1 MTTRDIVYVALFAS
15 LTAALGMFPPIPLPV
30 VAVPITAQSM
40 GPMLAGAILGARR
53 GMLSQLLFLVM
64 VAIGLPLLSGGR
76 GGAAVFFGPSA
87 GYLFAWPLAA
97 LVIGFL
103 FERFWLGLTAAK
115 AFLIIFFG
123 GIICLYPLGIL
134 WTSFVSDLS
143 LLRTAGLS
151 APFLIGDLIKVTL
164 ATFVAL
170 TARSSY
176 PLMPGSGAGA
186 GARSGS

>member
-1 MTTRDIVYVALFAS
+1 MSTRDIVYIALFAS
-15 LTAALGMFPPIPLPV
+15 LTAVLGMIPPVPLPV
-30 VAVPITAQSM
+30 VAVPVTAQSM

-53 GMLSQLLFLVM
+53 GFLSQLLLLAM

-103 FERFWLGLTAAK
+103 FERLWLRLTPVR
-115 AFLIIFFG
+115 AFVIIFFG

-134 WTSFVSDLS
+134 WSSFVADLTV
-143 LLRTAGLS
+143 LQTARLS

-176 PLMPGSGAGA
+176 PLMPNQGAA
-186 GARSGS
+186 GMRSGS